1 MANKHA
7 KAKNL
12 RARALVS
19 LVAIIVVVAVC
30 AYLGLCG
37 FGKGTMINYL
47 KPWGDAISL
56 GLDLRGGV
64 YTVYQAEN
72 NGDPDFDTKME
83 STVSILTSRL
93 TRQGFTEATV
103 TRQGSDRIRVEIP
116 NVSDP
121 NQILTIIGTPAQLYF
136 VDESGNNLMEGSMVK
151 NAQAAQDQDGKPCI
165 AFELTDEGAKIFAE
179 ATAANLGKTISI
191 TLDGETISR
200 ATVNTVIAGGKGEIT
215 GNFTADE
222 AKNLATLILSGALPL
237 NLAQLEVSAISATLG
252 VEALDRAIQAGIIGV
267 ALVMLFM
274 LFRYRLCGLV
284 ADIALT
290 IYIMIV
296 VLLLALTG
304 AQLTLPGVAGIILG
318 IGMAVDANVVIFERI
333 REEVKNGRPIG
344 SAVRKGFSNALSAI
358 IDSNVT
364 TIIAA
369 VVLYAFGTGSVRGFA
384 LTLGIGVATFSNQN
398 LGAGRRSRIWQSV
411 KAALAIYFVWWVFVM
426 AFTFLLGGAAIRG
439 ITGST
444 DEVIISNALLYLKIS
459 APVIPPMAVLV
470 ILRNMLQGIQH
481 TVEPL
486 LASGLELV
494 GKVIFAVWLV
504 PVQGYRAVC
513 FCEPTTWVV
522 CFVFILLAVWRCRGD
537 LRDAEKI

>member
-136 VDESGNNLMEGSMVK
+136 VDESGNNLMEGGMVK

-237 NLAQLEVSAISATLG
+237 NLTQLEVSAISATLG

-344 SAVRKGFSNALSAI
+344 SAVAI

-384 LTLGIGVATFSNQN
+384 LTLGIGVATS
-398 LGAGRRSRIWQSV
+398 LVTA
-411 KAALAIYFVWWVFVM
+411 VFV
-426 AFTFLLGGAAIRG
+426 THKLL
-439 ITGST
+439 
-444 DEVIISNALLYLKIS
+444 D
-459 APVIPPMAVLV
+459 
-470 ILRNMLQGIQH
+470 
-481 TVEPL
+481 
-486 LASGLELV
+486 
-494 GKVIFAVWLV
+494 IFA
-504 PVQGYRAVC
+504 
-513 FCEPTTWVV
+513 
-522 CFVFILLAVWRCRGD
+522 D
-537 LRDAEKI
+537 LGIKNQKLYV

>member
-7 KAKNL
+7 KAKNPRT
-12 RARALVS
+12 RAVIS

-30 AYLGLCG
+30 AYLGLFG

-64 YTVYQAEN
+64 YTVYQAED

-136 VDESGNNLMEGSMVK
+136 VDEDGNNLMEGAMVK

-237 NLAQLEVSAISATLG
+237 NLTQLEVSAKSATLG

-267 ALVMLFM
+267 ARVMLFM

-364 TIIAA
+364 TIVAA

-384 LTLGIGVATFSNQN
+384 LTLGIGVATS
-398 LGAGRRSRIWQSV
+398 LVTA
-411 KAALAIYFVWWVFVM
+411 VFV
-426 AFTFLLGGAAIRG
+426 THKLL
-439 ITGST
+439 
-444 DEVIISNALLYLKIS
+444 D
-459 APVIPPMAVLV
+459 
-470 ILRNMLQGIQH
+470 
-481 TVEPL
+481 
-486 LASGLELV
+486 
-494 GKVIFAVWLV
+494 IFA
-504 PVQGYRAVC
+504 
-513 FCEPTTWVV
+513 
-522 CFVFILLAVWRCRGD
+522 D
-537 LRDAEKI
+537 LGIKNQKLYV

>member
-19 LVAIIVVVAVC
+19 LVAIIVVVAVF

-136 VDESGNNLMEGSMVK
+136 VDESGNNLMEGGMVK

-237 NLAQLEVSAISATLG
+237 NLTQLEVSAISATLG

-384 LTLGIGVATFSNQN
+384 LTLGIGVATS
-398 LGAGRRSRIWQSV
+398 LVTA
-411 KAALAIYFVWWVFVM
+411 VFV
-426 AFTFLLGGAAIRG
+426 THKLL
-439 ITGST
+439 
-444 DEVIISNALLYLKIS
+444 D
-459 APVIPPMAVLV
+459 
-470 ILRNMLQGIQH
+470 
-481 TVEPL
+481 
-486 LASGLELV
+486 
-494 GKVIFAVWLV
+494 IFA
-504 PVQGYRAVC
+504 
-513 FCEPTTWVV
+513 
-522 CFVFILLAVWRCRGD
+522 D
-537 LRDAEKI
+537 LGIKNQKLYV

>member
-7 KAKNL
+7 KAKNPRI
-12 RARALVS
+12 RAVIS
-19 LVAIIVVVAVC
+19 LVAIVVVVAVC
-30 AYLGLCG
+30 AYLGLFG

-64 YTVYQAEN
+64 YTVYQAED

-103 TRQGSDRIRVEIP
+103 TRQGSNRIRVEIP

-136 VDESGNNLMEGSMVK
+136 VDEDGNNLMEGSMVK

-237 NLAQLEVSAISATLG
+237 NLTQLEVSAISATLG
-252 VEALDRAIQAGIIGV
+252 VEALDRAIQAGVIGV
-267 ALVMLFM
+267 ILVMLFM

-333 REEVKNGRPIG
+333 REEVKVGRPIG

-384 LTLGIGVATFSNQN
+384 LTLGIGVATSLFT
-398 LGAGRRSRIWQSV
+398 A
-411 KAALAIYFVWWVFVM
+411 VFV
-426 AFTFLLGGAAIRG
+426 THKLL
-439 ITGST
+439 
-444 DEVIISNALLYLKIS
+444 D
-459 APVIPPMAVLV
+459 
-470 ILRNMLQGIQH
+470 
-481 TVEPL
+481 
-486 LASGLELV
+486 
-494 GKVIFAVWLV
+494 IFADMGIKNQKLYV
-504 PVQGYRAVC
+504 
-513 FCEPTTWVV
+513 
-522 CFVFILLAVWRCRGD
+522 
-537 LRDAEKI
+537 

>member
-7 KAKNL
+7 KAKNPRI
-12 RARALVS
+12 RAVIS
-19 LVAIIVVVAVC
+19 LVAIVVVVAVC
-30 AYLGLCG
+30 AYLGLFG

-64 YTVYQAEN
+64 YTVYQAED

-121 NQILTIIGTPAQLYF
+121 NQILTIIGTPAQLYL
-136 VDESGNNLMEGSMVK
+136 VDEDGNNLMEGSMVK

-237 NLAQLEVSAISATLG
+237 NLTQLEVSAISATLG
-252 VEALDRAIQAGIIGV
+252 VEALDRAIQAGVIGV
-267 ALVMLFM
+267 ILVMLFM

-333 REEVKNGRPIG
+333 REEVKVGRPIG

-358 IDSNVT
+358 IDSTVT

-384 LTLGIGVATFSNQN
+384 LTLGIGVATSLFT
-398 LGAGRRSRIWQSV
+398 A
-411 KAALAIYFVWWVFVM
+411 VFV
-426 AFTFLLGGAAIRG
+426 THKLL
-439 ITGST
+439 
-444 DEVIISNALLYLKIS
+444 D
-459 APVIPPMAVLV
+459 
-470 ILRNMLQGIQH
+470 
-481 TVEPL
+481 
-486 LASGLELV
+486 
-494 GKVIFAVWLV
+494 IFADMGIKNQKLYV
-504 PVQGYRAVC
+504 
-513 FCEPTTWVV
+513 
-522 CFVFILLAVWRCRGD
+522 
-537 LRDAEKI
+537 

>member
-12 RARALVS
+12 RARALVL

-136 VDESGNNLMEGSMVK
+136 VDESGNNLMEGGMVK

-237 NLAQLEVSAISATLG
+237 NLTQLEVSAISATLG

-384 LTLGIGVATFSNQN
+384 LTLGIGVATS
-398 LGAGRRSRIWQSV
+398 LVTA
-411 KAALAIYFVWWVFVM
+411 VFV
-426 AFTFLLGGAAIRG
+426 THKLL
-439 ITGST
+439 
-444 DEVIISNALLYLKIS
+444 D
-459 APVIPPMAVLV
+459 
-470 ILRNMLQGIQH
+470 
-481 TVEPL
+481 
-486 LASGLELV
+486 
-494 GKVIFAVWLV
+494 IFA
-504 PVQGYRAVC
+504 
-513 FCEPTTWVV
+513 
-522 CFVFILLAVWRCRGD
+522 D
-537 LRDAEKI
+537 LGIKNQKLYV

>member
-136 VDESGNNLMEGSMVK
+136 VDESGNTLMEGGLVK

-237 NLAQLEVSAISATLG
+237 NLTQLEVSAISATLG

-384 LTLGIGVATFSNQN
+384 LTLGIGVATS
-398 LGAGRRSRIWQSV
+398 LVTA
-411 KAALAIYFVWWVFVM
+411 VFV
-426 AFTFLLGGAAIRG
+426 THKLL
-439 ITGST
+439 
-444 DEVIISNALLYLKIS
+444 D
-459 APVIPPMAVLV
+459 
-470 ILRNMLQGIQH
+470 
-481 TVEPL
+481 
-486 LASGLELV
+486 
-494 GKVIFAVWLV
+494 IFA
-504 PVQGYRAVC
+504 
-513 FCEPTTWVV
+513 
-522 CFVFILLAVWRCRGD
+522 D
-537 LRDAEKI
+537 LGIKNQKLYV

>member
-7 KAKNL
+7 KAKNPRT
-12 RARALVS
+12 RAIVS
-19 LVAIIVVVAVC
+19 LVAILVVVAVC
-30 AYLGLCG
+30 AYLGLFG

-64 YTVYQAEN
+64 YTVYQAED
-72 NGDPDFDTKME
+72 NGDADFDTKMD

-103 TRQGSDRIRVEIP
+103 TRQGNDRIRVEIP

-121 NQILTIIGTPAQLYF
+121 NEILTIIGTPAQLYF
-136 VDESGNNLMEGSMVK
+136 VDEDGNNLMEGSMVK
-151 NAQAAQDQDGKPCI
+151 NAYAAQDQDGKPCI
-165 AFELTDEGAKIFAE
+165 AFELSDEGAKIFAD

-222 AKNLATLILSGALPL
+222 ARNLATLILSGALPL
-237 NLAQLEVSAISATLG
+237 NLTQLEVSAISATLG

-267 ALVMLFM
+267 ILVMLFM
-274 LFRYRLCGLV
+274 IFRYRLCGVV

-290 IYIMIV
+290 IYIMVV

-333 REEVKNGRPIG
+333 REEVKVGRPLG
-344 SAVRKGFSNALSAI
+344 SAIRKGFSNALSAM

-384 LTLGIGVATFSNQN
+384 LTLGIGVVTSLFTA
-398 LGAGRRSRIWQSV
+398 
-411 KAALAIYFVWWVFVM
+411 VFV
-426 AFTFLLGGAAIRG
+426 THKLL
-439 ITGST
+439 
-444 DEVIISNALLYLKIS
+444 D
-459 APVIPPMAVLV
+459 
-470 ILRNMLQGIQH
+470 
-481 TVEPL
+481 
-486 LASGLELV
+486 
-494 GKVIFAVWLV
+494 IFA
-504 PVQGYRAVC
+504 
-513 FCEPTTWVV
+513 
-522 CFVFILLAVWRCRGD
+522 D
-537 LRDAEKI
+537 LGIKNQKLYVR

>member
-64 YTVYQAEN
+64 YTVYQPEN

-136 VDESGNNLMEGSMVK
+136 VDESGNNLMEGGMVK

-237 NLAQLEVSAISATLG
+237 NLTQLEVSAISATLG

-384 LTLGIGVATFSNQN
+384 LTLGIGVATS
-398 LGAGRRSRIWQSV
+398 LVTA
-411 KAALAIYFVWWVFVM
+411 VFV
-426 AFTFLLGGAAIRG
+426 THKLL
-439 ITGST
+439 
-444 DEVIISNALLYLKIS
+444 D
-459 APVIPPMAVLV
+459 
-470 ILRNMLQGIQH
+470 
-481 TVEPL
+481 
-486 LASGLELV
+486 
-494 GKVIFAVWLV
+494 IFA
-504 PVQGYRAVC
+504 
-513 FCEPTTWVV
+513 
-522 CFVFILLAVWRCRGD
+522 D
-537 LRDAEKI
+537 LGIKNQKLYV

>member
-7 KAKNL
+7 KAKNPRI
-12 RARALVS
+12 RAVIS
-19 LVAIIVVVAVC
+19 LVAIVVVVAVC
-30 AYLGLCG
+30 AYLGLFG

-64 YTVYQAEN
+64 YTVYQAED

-121 NQILTIIGTPAQLYF
+121 NQILTIIGTPAELYF
-136 VDESGNNLMEGSMVK
+136 VDEDGNNLMEGSMVK

-237 NLAQLEVSAISATLG
+237 NLTQLEVSAISATLG
-252 VEALDRAIQAGIIGV
+252 VEALDRAIQAGVIGV
-267 ALVMLFM
+267 ILVMLFM

-333 REEVKNGRPIG
+333 REEVKVGRPIG

-384 LTLGIGVATFSNQN
+384 LTLGIGVATSLFT
-398 LGAGRRSRIWQSV
+398 A
-411 KAALAIYFVWWVFVM
+411 VFV
-426 AFTFLLGGAAIRG
+426 THKLL
-439 ITGST
+439 
-444 DEVIISNALLYLKIS
+444 D
-459 APVIPPMAVLV
+459 
-470 ILRNMLQGIQH
+470 
-481 TVEPL
+481 
-486 LASGLELV
+486 
-494 GKVIFAVWLV
+494 IFADMGIKNQKLYV
-504 PVQGYRAVC
+504 
-513 FCEPTTWVV
+513 
-522 CFVFILLAVWRCRGD
+522 
-537 LRDAEKI
+537 

>member
-7 KAKNL
+7 KTKNL

-19 LVAIIVVVAVC
+19 LVAIVVVVAVC

-136 VDESGNNLMEGSMVK
+136 VDEGGNNLMEGSMVK

-237 NLAQLEVSAISATLG
+237 NLTQLEVSAISATLG

-384 LTLGIGVATFSNQN
+384 LTLGIGVATS
-398 LGAGRRSRIWQSV
+398 LVTA
-411 KAALAIYFVWWVFVM
+411 VFV
-426 AFTFLLGGAAIRG
+426 THKLL
-439 ITGST
+439 
-444 DEVIISNALLYLKIS
+444 D
-459 APVIPPMAVLV
+459 
-470 ILRNMLQGIQH
+470 
-481 TVEPL
+481 
-486 LASGLELV
+486 
-494 GKVIFAVWLV
+494 IFA
-504 PVQGYRAVC
+504 
-513 FCEPTTWVV
+513 
-522 CFVFILLAVWRCRGD
+522 D
-537 LRDAEKI
+537 LGIKNQKLYV

>member
-19 LVAIIVVVAVC
+19 LVAIIVVVAIC

-121 NQILTIIGTPAQLYF
+121 NQILTIIGTPTQLYF
-136 VDESGNNLMEGSMVK
+136 VDESGNNLMEGGMVK

-237 NLAQLEVSAISATLG
+237 NLTQLEVSAISATLG

-384 LTLGIGVATFSNQN
+384 LTLGIGVATS
-398 LGAGRRSRIWQSV
+398 LVTA
-411 KAALAIYFVWWVFVM
+411 VFV
-426 AFTFLLGGAAIRG
+426 THKLL
-439 ITGST
+439 
-444 DEVIISNALLYLKIS
+444 D
-459 APVIPPMAVLV
+459 
-470 ILRNMLQGIQH
+470 
-481 TVEPL
+481 
-486 LASGLELV
+486 
-494 GKVIFAVWLV
+494 IFA
-504 PVQGYRAVC
+504 
-513 FCEPTTWVV
+513 
-522 CFVFILLAVWRCRGD
+522 D
-537 LRDAEKI
+537 LGIKNQKLYV

>member
-7 KAKNL
+7 KAKNPRI
-12 RARALVS
+12 RAVIS
-19 LVAIIVVVAVC
+19 LVAIVVVVAVC
-30 AYLGLCG
+30 AYLGLFG

-64 YTVYQAEN
+64 YTVYQAED

-136 VDESGNNLMEGSMVK
+136 VDEDGNNLMEGSMVK

-237 NLAQLEVSAISATLG
+237 NLTQLEVSAISATLG
-252 VEALDRAIQAGIIGV
+252 VEALDRAIQAGVIGV
-267 ALVMLFM
+267 ILVMLFM

-333 REEVKNGRPIG
+333 REEVKVGRPIG

-369 VVLYAFGTGSVRGFA
+369 VVLYAFGTGSLRGFA
-384 LTLGIGVATFSNQN
+384 LTLGIGVATSLFT
-398 LGAGRRSRIWQSV
+398 A
-411 KAALAIYFVWWVFVM
+411 VFV
-426 AFTFLLGGAAIRG
+426 THKLL
-439 ITGST
+439 
-444 DEVIISNALLYLKIS
+444 D
-459 APVIPPMAVLV
+459 
-470 ILRNMLQGIQH
+470 
-481 TVEPL
+481 
-486 LASGLELV
+486 
-494 GKVIFAVWLV
+494 IFADMGIKNQKLYV
-504 PVQGYRAVC
+504 
-513 FCEPTTWVV
+513 
-522 CFVFILLAVWRCRGD
+522 
-537 LRDAEKI
+537 

>member
-7 KAKNL
+7 KTKNL

-237 NLAQLEVSAISATLG
+237 NLTQLEVSAISATLG

-384 LTLGIGVATFSNQN
+384 LTLGIGVATS
-398 LGAGRRSRIWQSV
+398 LVTA
-411 KAALAIYFVWWVFVM
+411 VFV
-426 AFTFLLGGAAIRG
+426 THKLL
-439 ITGST
+439 
-444 DEVIISNALLYLKIS
+444 D
-459 APVIPPMAVLV
+459 
-470 ILRNMLQGIQH
+470 
-481 TVEPL
+481 
-486 LASGLELV
+486 
-494 GKVIFAVWLV
+494 IFA
-504 PVQGYRAVC
+504 
-513 FCEPTTWVV
+513 
-522 CFVFILLAVWRCRGD
+522 D
-537 LRDAEKI
+537 LGIKNQKLYV

>member
-7 KAKNL
+7 KAKNPRT
-12 RARALVS
+12 RAVIS

-30 AYLGLCG
+30 AYLGLFG

-64 YTVYQAEN
+64 YTVYQAED

-136 VDESGNNLMEGSMVK
+136 VDEDGNNLMEGAMVK

-237 NLAQLEVSAISATLG
+237 NLTQLEVSAKSATLG

-384 LTLGIGVATFSNQN
+384 LTLGIGVATS
-398 LGAGRRSRIWQSV
+398 LVTA
-411 KAALAIYFVWWVFVM
+411 VFV
-426 AFTFLLGGAAIRG
+426 THKLL
-439 ITGST
+439 
-444 DEVIISNALLYLKIS
+444 D
-459 APVIPPMAVLV
+459 
-470 ILRNMLQGIQH
+470 
-481 TVEPL
+481 
-486 LASGLELV
+486 
-494 GKVIFAVWLV
+494 IFA
-504 PVQGYRAVC
+504 
-513 FCEPTTWVV
+513 
-522 CFVFILLAVWRCRGD
+522 D
-537 LRDAEKI
+537 LGIKNQKLYV

>member
-136 VDESGNNLMEGSMVK
+136 VDESGNNLMEGAMVK

-237 NLAQLEVSAISATLG
+237 NLTQLEVSAISATLG

-318 IGMAVDANVVIFERI
+318 IGMAVDAKVVIFERI

-384 LTLGIGVATFSNQN
+384 LTLGIGVATS
-398 LGAGRRSRIWQSV
+398 LVTA
-411 KAALAIYFVWWVFVM
+411 VFV
-426 AFTFLLGGAAIRG
+426 THKLL
-439 ITGST
+439 
-444 DEVIISNALLYLKIS
+444 D
-459 APVIPPMAVLV
+459 
-470 ILRNMLQGIQH
+470 
-481 TVEPL
+481 
-486 LASGLELV
+486 
-494 GKVIFAVWLV
+494 IFA
-504 PVQGYRAVC
+504 
-513 FCEPTTWVV
+513 
-522 CFVFILLAVWRCRGD
+522 D
-537 LRDAEKI
+537 LGIKNQKLYV

>member
-72 NGDPDFDTKME
+72 NGDPDFDTKMK

-136 VDESGNNLMEGSMVK
+136 VDESGNNLMEGGMVK

-237 NLAQLEVSAISATLG
+237 NLTQLEVSAISATLG

-384 LTLGIGVATFSNQN
+384 LTLGIGVATS
-398 LGAGRRSRIWQSV
+398 LVTA
-411 KAALAIYFVWWVFVM
+411 VFV
-426 AFTFLLGGAAIRG
+426 THKLL
-439 ITGST
+439 
-444 DEVIISNALLYLKIS
+444 D
-459 APVIPPMAVLV
+459 
-470 ILRNMLQGIQH
+470 
-481 TVEPL
+481 
-486 LASGLELV
+486 
-494 GKVIFAVWLV
+494 IFA
-504 PVQGYRAVC
+504 
-513 FCEPTTWVV
+513 
-522 CFVFILLAVWRCRGD
+522 D
-537 LRDAEKI
+537 LGIKNQKLYV

>member
-7 KAKNL
+7 KAKNPRI
-12 RARALVS
+12 RAVIS
-19 LVAIIVVVAVC
+19 LVAIVVVVAVC
-30 AYLGLCG
+30 AYLGLFG

-47 KPWGDAISL
+47 KPWGNAISL

-64 YTVYQAEN
+64 YTVYQAED

-136 VDESGNNLMEGSMVK
+136 VDEDGNNLMEGSMVK

-237 NLAQLEVSAISATLG
+237 NLTQLEVSAISATLG
-252 VEALDRAIQAGIIGV
+252 VEALDRAIQAGVIGV
-267 ALVMLFM
+267 ILVMLFM

-333 REEVKNGRPIG
+333 REEVKVGRPIG

-384 LTLGIGVATFSNQN
+384 LTLGIGVATSLFT
-398 LGAGRRSRIWQSV
+398 A
-411 KAALAIYFVWWVFVM
+411 VFV
-426 AFTFLLGGAAIRG
+426 THKLL
-439 ITGST
+439 
-444 DEVIISNALLYLKIS
+444 D
-459 APVIPPMAVLV
+459 
-470 ILRNMLQGIQH
+470 
-481 TVEPL
+481 
-486 LASGLELV
+486 
-494 GKVIFAVWLV
+494 IFADMGIKNQKLYV
-504 PVQGYRAVC
+504 
-513 FCEPTTWVV
+513 
-522 CFVFILLAVWRCRGD
+522 
-537 LRDAEKI
+537 

>member
-136 VDESGNNLMEGSMVK
+136 VDESGNNLMEGGMVK

-237 NLAQLEVSAISATLG
+237 NLTQLEVSAISATLG

-318 IGMAVDANVVIFERI
+318 IGMAVDANVVLFERI

-384 LTLGIGVATFSNQN
+384 LTLGIGVATS
-398 LGAGRRSRIWQSV
+398 LVTA
-411 KAALAIYFVWWVFVM
+411 VFV
-426 AFTFLLGGAAIRG
+426 THKLL
-439 ITGST
+439 
-444 DEVIISNALLYLKIS
+444 D
-459 APVIPPMAVLV
+459 
-470 ILRNMLQGIQH
+470 
-481 TVEPL
+481 
-486 LASGLELV
+486 
-494 GKVIFAVWLV
+494 IFA
-504 PVQGYRAVC
+504 
-513 FCEPTTWVV
+513 
-522 CFVFILLAVWRCRGD
+522 D
-537 LRDAEKI
+537 LGIKNQKLYV

>member
-7 KAKNL
+7 KTKNL

-136 VDESGNNLMEGSMVK
+136 VDESGNNLMEGGMVK

-237 NLAQLEVSAISATLG
+237 NLTQLEVSAISATLG

-267 ALVMLFM
+267 VLVMLFM

-384 LTLGIGVATFSNQN
+384 LTLGIGVATS
-398 LGAGRRSRIWQSV
+398 LVTA
-411 KAALAIYFVWWVFVM
+411 VFV
-426 AFTFLLGGAAIRG
+426 THKLL
-439 ITGST
+439 
-444 DEVIISNALLYLKIS
+444 D
-459 APVIPPMAVLV
+459 
-470 ILRNMLQGIQH
+470 
-481 TVEPL
+481 
-486 LASGLELV
+486 
-494 GKVIFAVWLV
+494 IFA
-504 PVQGYRAVC
+504 
-513 FCEPTTWVV
+513 
-522 CFVFILLAVWRCRGD
+522 D
-537 LRDAEKI
+537 LGIKNQKLYV

>member
-30 AYLGLCG
+30 AYLGLFG

-237 NLAQLEVSAISATLG
+237 NLTQLEVSAISATLG

-384 LTLGIGVATFSNQN
+384 LTLGIGVATS
-398 LGAGRRSRIWQSV
+398 LVTA
-411 KAALAIYFVWWVFVM
+411 VFV
-426 AFTFLLGGAAIRG
+426 THKLL
-439 ITGST
+439 
-444 DEVIISNALLYLKIS
+444 D
-459 APVIPPMAVLV
+459 
-470 ILRNMLQGIQH
+470 
-481 TVEPL
+481 
-486 LASGLELV
+486 
-494 GKVIFAVWLV
+494 IFA
-504 PVQGYRAVC
+504 
-513 FCEPTTWVV
+513 
-522 CFVFILLAVWRCRGD
+522 D
-537 LRDAEKI
+537 LGIKNQKLYV

>member
-136 VDESGNNLMEGSMVK
+136 VDESGNNLMEGAMVK

-165 AFELTDEGAKIFAE
+165 AFELSDEGAKIFAE

-237 NLAQLEVSAISATLG
+237 NLTQLEVSAISATLG

-384 LTLGIGVATFSNQN
+384 LTLGIGVATS
-398 LGAGRRSRIWQSV
+398 LVTA
-411 KAALAIYFVWWVFVM
+411 VFV
-426 AFTFLLGGAAIRG
+426 THKLL
-439 ITGST
+439 
-444 DEVIISNALLYLKIS
+444 D
-459 APVIPPMAVLV
+459 
-470 ILRNMLQGIQH
+470 
-481 TVEPL
+481 
-486 LASGLELV
+486 
-494 GKVIFAVWLV
+494 IFA
-504 PVQGYRAVC
+504 
-513 FCEPTTWVV
+513 
-522 CFVFILLAVWRCRGD
+522 D
-537 LRDAEKI
+537 LGIKNQKLYV

>member
-7 KAKNL
+7 KAKNPRI
-12 RARALVS
+12 RAVIS
-19 LVAIIVVVAVC
+19 LVAIVVVVAVC
-30 AYLGLCG
+30 AYLGLFG
-37 FGKGTMINYL
+37 FGKGTIINYL

-64 YTVYQAEN
+64 YTVYQAED

-136 VDESGNNLMEGSMVK
+136 VDEDGNNLMEGSMVK

-237 NLAQLEVSAISATLG
+237 NLTQLEVSAISATLG
-252 VEALDRAIQAGIIGV
+252 VEALDRAIQAGVIGV
-267 ALVMLFM
+267 ILVMLFM

-333 REEVKNGRPIG
+333 REEVKVGRPIG

-384 LTLGIGVATFSNQN
+384 LTLGIGVATSLFT
-398 LGAGRRSRIWQSV
+398 A
-411 KAALAIYFVWWVFVM
+411 VFV
-426 AFTFLLGGAAIRG
+426 THKLL
-439 ITGST
+439 
-444 DEVIISNALLYLKIS
+444 D
-459 APVIPPMAVLV
+459 
-470 ILRNMLQGIQH
+470 
-481 TVEPL
+481 
-486 LASGLELV
+486 
-494 GKVIFAVWLV
+494 IFADMGIKNQKLYV
-504 PVQGYRAVC
+504 
-513 FCEPTTWVV
+513 
-522 CFVFILLAVWRCRGD
+522 
-537 LRDAEKI
+537 

>member
-7 KAKNL
+7 KAKNPRI
-12 RARALVS
+12 RAVIS
-19 LVAIIVVVAVC
+19 LVAIVVVVAVC
-30 AYLGLCG
+30 AYLGLFG

-64 YTVYQAEN
+64 YTVYQAEDN
-72 NGDPDFDTKME
+72 SDPDFDTKME

-136 VDESGNNLMEGSMVK
+136 VDEDGNNLMEGSMVK

-237 NLAQLEVSAISATLG
+237 NLTQLEVSAISATLG
-252 VEALDRAIQAGIIGV
+252 VEALDRAIQAGVIGV
-267 ALVMLFM
+267 ILVMLFM

-333 REEVKNGRPIG
+333 REEVKVGRPIG

-384 LTLGIGVATFSNQN
+384 LTLGIGVATSLFT
-398 LGAGRRSRIWQSV
+398 A
-411 KAALAIYFVWWVFVM
+411 VFV
-426 AFTFLLGGAAIRG
+426 THKLL
-439 ITGST
+439 
-444 DEVIISNALLYLKIS
+444 D
-459 APVIPPMAVLV
+459 
-470 ILRNMLQGIQH
+470 
-481 TVEPL
+481 
-486 LASGLELV
+486 
-494 GKVIFAVWLV
+494 IFADMGIKNQKLYV
-504 PVQGYRAVC
+504 R
-513 FCEPTTWVV
+513 
-522 CFVFILLAVWRCRGD
+522 
-537 LRDAEKI
+537 

>member
-136 VDESGNNLMEGSMVK
+136 VDESGNNLMEGAMVK

-237 NLAQLEVSAISATLG
+237 NLTQLEVSAISATLG

-274 LFRYRLCGLV
+274 FFRYRLCGLV

-384 LTLGIGVATFSNQN
+384 LTLGIGVATS
-398 LGAGRRSRIWQSV
+398 LVTA
-411 KAALAIYFVWWVFVM
+411 VFV
-426 AFTFLLGGAAIRG
+426 THKLL
-439 ITGST
+439 
-444 DEVIISNALLYLKIS
+444 D
-459 APVIPPMAVLV
+459 
-470 ILRNMLQGIQH
+470 
-481 TVEPL
+481 
-486 LASGLELV
+486 
-494 GKVIFAVWLV
+494 IFA
-504 PVQGYRAVC
+504 
-513 FCEPTTWVV
+513 
-522 CFVFILLAVWRCRGD
+522 D
-537 LRDAEKI
+537 LGIKNQKLYV

>member
-7 KAKNL
+7 KTKNL

-47 KPWGDAISL
+47 KPWSDAISL

-136 VDESGNNLMEGSMVK
+136 VDESGNNLMEGAMVK

-237 NLAQLEVSAISATLG
+237 NLTQLEVSAISATLG

-384 LTLGIGVATFSNQN
+384 LTLGIGVATS
-398 LGAGRRSRIWQSV
+398 LVTA
-411 KAALAIYFVWWVFVM
+411 VFV
-426 AFTFLLGGAAIRG
+426 THKLL
-439 ITGST
+439 
-444 DEVIISNALLYLKIS
+444 D
-459 APVIPPMAVLV
+459 
-470 ILRNMLQGIQH
+470 
-481 TVEPL
+481 
-486 LASGLELV
+486 
-494 GKVIFAVWLV
+494 IFA
-504 PVQGYRAVC
+504 
-513 FCEPTTWVV
+513 
-522 CFVFILLAVWRCRGD
+522 D
-537 LRDAEKI
+537 LGIKNQKLYV

>member
-47 KPWGDAISL
+47 KPWSDAISL

-165 AFELTDEGAKIFAE
+165 AFELTDEGAKTFAE

-237 NLAQLEVSAISATLG
+237 NLTQLEVSAISATLG

-369 VVLYAFGTGSVRGFA
+369 VVLYAFGTGFVRGFA
-384 LTLGIGVATFSNQN
+384 LTLGIGVATS
-398 LGAGRRSRIWQSV
+398 LVTA
-411 KAALAIYFVWWVFVM
+411 VFV
-426 AFTFLLGGAAIRG
+426 THKLL
-439 ITGST
+439 
-444 DEVIISNALLYLKIS
+444 D
-459 APVIPPMAVLV
+459 
-470 ILRNMLQGIQH
+470 
-481 TVEPL
+481 
-486 LASGLELV
+486 
-494 GKVIFAVWLV
+494 IFA
-504 PVQGYRAVC
+504 
-513 FCEPTTWVV
+513 
-522 CFVFILLAVWRCRGD
+522 D
-537 LRDAEKI
+537 LGIKNQKLYV

>member
-12 RARALVS
+12 RVRALVS

-136 VDESGNNLMEGSMVK
+136 VDESGNNLMEGGMVK

-237 NLAQLEVSAISATLG
+237 NLTQLEVSAISATLG

-274 LFRYRLCGLV
+274 LFRYHLCGLV

-384 LTLGIGVATFSNQN
+384 LTLGIGVATS
-398 LGAGRRSRIWQSV
+398 LVTA
-411 KAALAIYFVWWVFVM
+411 VFV
-426 AFTFLLGGAAIRG
+426 THKLL
-439 ITGST
+439 
-444 DEVIISNALLYLKIS
+444 D
-459 APVIPPMAVLV
+459 
-470 ILRNMLQGIQH
+470 
-481 TVEPL
+481 
-486 LASGLELV
+486 
-494 GKVIFAVWLV
+494 IFA
-504 PVQGYRAVC
+504 
-513 FCEPTTWVV
+513 
-522 CFVFILLAVWRCRGD
+522 D
-537 LRDAEKI
+537 LGIKNQKLYV